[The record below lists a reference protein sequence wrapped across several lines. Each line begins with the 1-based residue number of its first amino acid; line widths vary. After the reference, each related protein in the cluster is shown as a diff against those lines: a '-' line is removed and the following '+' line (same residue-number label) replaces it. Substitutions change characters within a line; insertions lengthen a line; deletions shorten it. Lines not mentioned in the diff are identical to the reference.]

1 MADELTTEALL
12 RRCRKRPPD
21 EAAWQEFVR
30 RYHSV
35 IKANVVR
42 YFHLKAGQEFERRS
56 QVLEDSIEDLVQNV
70 YLRLIDDNSR
80 VLKAF
85 HGKLDNSLPAYL
97 TMISVNVVKDHFR
110 GIKADKR
117 PKIIFSLDELIEN
130 EGEGRVFIGASSD
143 IHGNQS
149 GGNQSGGKQT
159 GSPSP
164 AFTIEDIDAL
174 LNKAL
179 SNRNRDRNTLIF
191 KLRYCDGLTL
201 EEIRNSLGLDMSP
214 MGIGSILSRIN
225 KQLRQSIQK
234 KSDLRE

>member
-1 MADELTTEALL
+1 LADELTTEALL

-56 QVLEDSIEDLVQNV
+56 QVHEDSIEDLVQTV

-85 HGKLDNSLPAYL
+85 HGELENSILAYL

-149 GGNQSGGKQT
+149 GSKQS

-164 AFTIEDIDAL
+164 AFAIEDIDAL

-179 SNRNRDRNTLIF
+179 SHRNRDRNTLIF

-201 EEIRNSLGLDMSP
+201 EEIRNTLGLDMSSL
-214 MGIGSILSRIN
+214 GIGSILSRIN
-225 KQLRQSIQK
+225 KQLRQIIQE
-234 KSDLRE
+234 KSGRGK